1 MIVRSSSEEFLFHE
15 APHRRDVL
23 EPTALVL
30 KDRYIAPETDPT
42 NSLYEIGRDVTAIPL
57 KATSVIFERIE
68 DHRLSEVS
76 LPTSTESQKK
86 HLFYL
91 AHPLGSQ
98 YRMDTPAYYLTSFS
112 PNTLGNISLE
122 ISKSRLGKTEF
133 KVLVSS
139 GKTWS
144 DTPLFVENPQLLFNV
159 RQKWA
164 HARHIWTDSSDE
176 EVAYEDNKD
185 NQHKL
190 VVTTAMGRERR
201 DALVAAWCLKLWHDT
216 SESSRA
222 KRDHMER
229 LTPPEEV
236 LLKGG
241 MRSMKNIG
249 ALGSLAGLG

>member
-1 MIVRSSSEEFLFHE
+1 
-15 APHRRDVL
+15 
-23 EPTALVL
+23 
-30 KDRYIAPETDPT
+30 
-42 NSLYEIGRDVTAIPL
+42 
-57 KATSVIFERIE
+57 
-68 DHRLSEVS
+68 
-76 LPTSTESQKK
+76 
-86 HLFYL
+86 
-91 AHPLGSQ
+91 
-98 YRMDTPAYYLTSFS
+98 MDTPAYYLTSFS

-144 DTPLFVENPQLLFNV
+144 DTPLFVENPELLFNV

-164 HARHIWTDSSDE
+164 HARHVWTDSSDE